1 MSPRFWGEQLKNDV
15 DMAYDGKDTSGAD
28 LISEIMNLICIYF
41 ISSWKNQASS
51 SMYIA
56 KLEI

>member
-1 MSPRFWGEQLKNDV
+1 MSPRFWGEQLKNEV
-15 DMAYDGKDTSGAD
+15 GMAYDGKDTSGKD

-41 ISSWKNQASS
+41 ISSWKNQADS